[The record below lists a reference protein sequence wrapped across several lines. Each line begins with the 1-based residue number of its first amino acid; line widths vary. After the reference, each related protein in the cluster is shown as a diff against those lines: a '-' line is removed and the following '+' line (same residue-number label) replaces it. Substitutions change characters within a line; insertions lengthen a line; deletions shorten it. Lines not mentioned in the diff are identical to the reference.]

1 MEGLWEEARR
11 TGQRGPGSACPM
23 WVSSAPRGPR
33 EAGRPAE
40 AGGQGEEATARE
52 DVVIRASGLERGRCR
67 AILVNVAAGQTAAPP
82 TPDVP
87 AEPDMLMSLASVSQ
101 LLICGRSDL
110 LYFRSHEINLHS
122 SSRELPRRYE
132 CDFLTAVTVGLN
144 MTEMMR
150 GKDSFLDRKKHT
162 LSPWS
167 PPRME
172 QSDGKSLREREG
184 QPLTLC
190 DVPDP
195 PLSRFF

>member
-1 MEGLWEEARR
+1 M
-11 TGQRGPGSACPM
+11 TG
-23 WVSSAPRGPR
+23 
-33 EAGRPAE
+33 
-40 AGGQGEEATARE
+40 
-52 DVVIRASGLERGRCR
+52 ASGLERGRCG
-67 AILVNVAAGQTAAPP
+67 AILVNVAAGGRPP
-82 TPDVP
+82 PPDVP
-87 AEPDMLMSLASVSQ
+87 AELDVLMSLASVSQ

-110 LYFRSHEINLHS
+110 LYFRSHEVNLHS

-172 QSDGKSLREREG
+172 QSDGKSPREREG

-195 PLSRFF
+195 PLSRFCLNTPSDGELTTSGAAASHAGQLCREKVFSMLGTICFCWVCSAT